1 MSPGS
6 GWLTVISIIAATTVP
21 IRIATT
27 AWKRF
32 AAGLR
37 EPTSCV
43 GGRRRSTS
51 ARKITVRVSTMSW
64 VIATSG
70 AREARKNIA
79 IPSPLA
85 PRVATSATRPG
96 ITAAAA
102 APAIASRQPSTAAR
116 LIALVTSGQTR
127 SSPVEAIS
135 PISAKP
141 AIASTSA
148 LMCWRSEPCWKR
160 SATRVANAKTRFNR
174 RSQIMSPL
182 TRHSTRHSDRRRR
195 RRVRCR

>member
-6 GWLTVISIIAATTVP
+6 GWLTVISIIAATTAP
-21 IRIATT
+21 ITIATT

-37 EPTSCV
+37 EPTSRV
-43 GGRRRSTS
+43 GGRRRSTR
-51 ARKITVRVSTMSW
+51 ARKITVRVSTINC

-70 AREARKNIA
+70 ARAARKNIA
-79 IPSPLA
+79 MPSPLA
-85 PRVATSATRPG
+85 PSVATSATRPG
-96 ITAAAA
+96 LTAAAA
-102 APAIASRQPSTAAR
+102 APATASTQPSRAAR
-116 LIALVTSGQTR
+116 LTGLVTAGQAR
-127 SSPVEAIS
+127 SSPVEANS

-160 SATRVANAKTRFNR
+160 SATRVAKANTRFSR
-174 RSQIMSPL
+174 RSQMRSPL

-195 RRVRCR
+195 SRVRCR